1 MLSKAALQEWI
12 SIALMSPGIP
22 VYVTGVTLRMMVC
35 PLCCCIDPI
44 SNVTGNYLG
53 KT

>member
-22 VYVTGVTLRMMVC
+22 VYVTCYASLSVVR
-35 PLCCCIDPI
+35 
-44 SNVTGNYLG
+44 LG
-53 KT
+53 LV